1 MAEYNEGVKA
11 LRAKLMKAD
20 QVMGLKVKQL
30 AEKYNCSPGEV
41 METLE
46 EGTKAGVLA
55 LIEREMFQ
63 TLMPKALAVLEAH
76 LDQGE
81 SLKAVELTMA
91 MFGAVKG
98 TVKATKG
105 FEISLPSDTRAVG
118 IVALDQIR
126 QERQIHAPERQR
138 HDQRPEDDDPGGEDP
153 PGDLPSL
160 RRKH

>member
-1 MAEYNEGVKA
+1 MVEYNEGVKA

-20 QVMGLKVKQL
+20 QVMGMKVRDL
-30 AEKYNCSPGEV
+30 AAKYNCSSGEV
-41 METLE
+41 MATLE

-55 LIEREMFQ
+55 LIEKEMFQ

-76 LDQGE
+76 LDEGN

-98 TVKATKG
+98 SVKATKS
-105 FEISLPSDTRAVG
+105 FEVTLSNDTRSVG
-118 IVALDQIR
+118 IVALDEIR
-126 QERQIHAPERQR
+126 QERLLNAPKQQR
-138 HDQRPEDDDPGGEDP
+138 HDAGPEIDDPGGETSD
-153 PGDLPSL
+153 GILPSL